1 MSFSS
6 TPEISFEAE
15 SARGVRLK
23 LKRIFWPGSSILPA
37 IFNVFLFDAILETPV
52 VHERIVGVNHK
63 RAMYY
68 VQSEI
73 NHRQVLL
80 EFALTSLAINRYK
93 NKYTKQAMRLLNRTT
108 IML

>member
-1 MSFSS
+1 M
-6 TPEISFEAE
+6 
-15 SARGVRLK
+15 
-23 LKRIFWPGSSILPA
+23 
-37 IFNVFLFDAILETPV
+37 
-52 VHERIVGVNHK
+52 HERIVGVNHK

-68 VQSEI
+68 VQSEV

-108 IML
+108 IMLQICSTSYCYDIDVANNKNNHETCIHVLINQQIQETYCMLFLDQIPFV